1 VSRANVA
8 LSDQAG
14 ELRRIVEQHKRKGK
28 NTGNLKTFTVLS
40 GKGGVGK
47 SNFSV
52 SLACAM
58 ADQGRKI
65 VLLDAD
71 LGLANLD
78 MLWGVTAK
86 YKLSHLINGSK
97 GLNEVLLPL
106 EDNVWML
113 PGGTGLRELADME
126 EGRLVE
132 LIDNLGVLEDRADV
146 LIVDTGAG
154 IHKNVLTFAAAADTV
169 ILMTTPEP
177 TAIRDAYGVLKALKN
192 LSGNSQEI
200 SEESNYK
207 NSAES
212 GLKSCE
218 FKSIEKRDIVCVVN
232 MANSEREGLEVANR
246 IKMAASQFLGITVNY
261 IGCVLKDPFVEQAVR
276 IRKPF
281 CRLFPDSPAAACV
294 KLMAETLLPGDLP
307 GKIADI
313 KQPKGLKAFFYRLA
327 RGYFSGR

>member
-1 VSRANVA
+1 MSRANSA
-8 LSDQAG
+8 LSDQAR
-14 ELRRIVEQHKRKGK
+14 ELRRIVEQQKRKEK
-28 NTGNLKTFTVLS
+28 NTGSLKTFTVLS

-58 ADQGRKI
+58 ADQDKKI

-86 YKLSHLINGSK
+86 YKLSHLIDGSK

-113 PGGTGLRELADME
+113 PGGTGLKELADME
-126 EGRLVE
+126 EGRLAE
-132 LIDNLGVLEDRADV
+132 LIDNIGVLENKADV

-154 IHKNVLTFAAAADTV
+154 IHKNVLAFAAAADTLL
-169 ILMTTPEP
+169 LMTTPEP

-192 LSGNSQEI
+192 SAGNN
-200 SEESNYK
+200 EESGGK
-207 NSAES
+207 TE
-212 GLKSCE
+212 G
-218 FKSIEKRDIVCVVN
+218 RDIAFIVN
-232 MANSEREGLEVANR
+232 MARSEREGLEVANR
-246 IKMAASQFLGITVNY
+246 LKMAASQFLGLSLNY
-261 IGCVLKDPFVEQAVR
+261 LGCILKDSFVEQAVR

-281 CRLFPDSPAAACV
+281 YRLLPESPAAMCV
-294 KLMAETLLPGDLP
+294 KSIAGALSSGNMPGR
-307 GKIADI
+307 IADV

-327 RGYFSGR
+327 SGYFTGR